1 MKKVLLTTLA
11 AAALLAVSPVAA
23 LTDIT
28 AESNKDPRV
37 QAAKGTPQEQEV
49 FQEVYQ
55 EINNKVV
62 REKYGE
68 ELDRITENGQN
79 GLEDY
84 YQDMVDAIEAEGG
97 VLPEE
102 GTTDFTLDP
111 VRANHS
117 VEEAKST
124 EEAVKDAKAAA
135 KPAAKP
141 AQAAAKPAAK
151 AGQKVLPNTSAVK

>member
-28 AESNKDPRV
+28 AEANKDPRV

>member
-1 MKKVLLTTLA
+1 
-11 AAALLAVSPVAA
+11 
-23 LTDIT
+23 
-28 AESNKDPRV
+28 
-37 QAAKGTPQEQEV
+37 
-49 FQEVYQ
+49 
-55 EINNKVV
+55 
-62 REKYGE
+62 
-68 ELDRITENGQN
+68 
-79 GLEDY
+79 
-84 YQDMVDAIEAEGG
+84 MVDAIEAEGG